1 MQRIVVVGGGIS
13 GLATAYYLTRGEHPP
28 QVTVLDA
35 APRVG
40 GKITSAE
47 VAGYRVDTGPEALL
61 VRIPAV
67 NALLADL
74 GLDDAR
80 RAPRSTGAFI
90 WARGALRRLPQSSIF
105 GVPNKLGP
113 LLRSGLVSP
122 WGFLRAGAD
131 LVLPA
136 TAQGLADPSI
146 AQLLRPR
153 FGRQVFAHMI
163 EPLLGGVHAGDAARL
178 SARSAVP
185 EVAAAVTGRRS
196 VFLAMR
202 GQEPRTGGG
211 PALISLEGGLGT
223 LVAALR
229 EALEE
234 VPSTRIVTDGLA
246 TDLSA
251 LQTGGYVVRT
261 ASGETF
267 PADEVV
273 LAVPAPRAAAL
284 LGGIAPVAAAAA
296 AEVPHVGVA
305 TVMLAYDPA
314 AITRPLDG
322 TGFLVPP
329 ADGHLLVGCTWV
341 TAKWP
346 HVSPRS
352 AAEHADGPA
361 VLIRCMVG
369 RDGDQRWAAMDDEV
383 LVRAVRAELAAAM
396 GVVDPPR
403 SSHVQRWP
411 DAMPQYTVGHADR
424 VATIDAA
431 LAQLPGVYLTGAGV
445 RGVGL
450 GSCIAAAS
458 RLATTVLARVGEG
471 ATTGGSAP

>member
-1 MQRIVVVGGGIS
+1 MQRIVVIGGGMS

-35 APRVG
+35 AARVG

-61 VRIPAV
+61 VRLPAV
-67 NALLADL
+67 NALVTEL
-74 GLDDAR
+74 GLDPLR
-80 RAPRSTGAFI
+80 RAPQSTGAFI

-105 GVPNKLGP
+105 GVPNRLRP

-122 WGFLRAGAD
+122 WGFVRAGAD

-136 TAQGLADPSI
+136 TARDVHDPSI

-153 FGRQVFAHMI
+153 FGRQLFAHMI

-185 EVAAAVTGRRS
+185 EVATAVAGRRS

-211 PALISLEGGLGT
+211 PALISFEGGLGT
-223 LVAALR
+223 LVSAVR
-229 EALEE
+229 EAVEA
-234 VPSTRIVTDGLA
+234 VPTARIVTGSAVD
-246 TDLSA
+246 DLRA
-251 LQTGGYVVRT
+251 APAGGYVVRT
-261 ASGETF
+261 ASGATYE
-267 PADEVV
+267 ADDVV
-273 LAVPAPRAAAL
+273 LAVPAPVAAEL
-284 LGGIAPVAAAAA
+284 LAQVAPVAADTA
-296 AEVPHVGVA
+296 AEVAHIGVA
-305 TVMLAYDPA
+305 TVMLAYDPV

-346 HVSPRS
+346 HLTSTQPP
-352 AAEHADGPA
+352 PA

-369 RDGDQRWAAMDDEV
+369 RDGDQRWAAMDDAE
-383 LVRAVRAELAAAM
+383 LVRAVRAELATAM
-396 GVVDPPR
+396 GVVDPPLT
-403 SSHVQRWP
+403 SHVQRWP

-424 VATIDAA
+424 VAAIDGA
-431 LAQLPGVYLTGAGV
+431 LAAVPGVFVTGASL

-450 GSCIAAAS
+450 ASCIAAAS
-458 RLATTVLARVGEG
+458 RLATTVLNRRAASTAGSG
-471 ATTGGSAP
+471 AVSR